1 MLSKTFAR
9 EQWINKYPVH
19 DSIIVPETSSED
31 AMYCLKECFR
41 DRLGGEVIV
50 KA

>member
-1 MLSKTFAR
+1 MLLKTFAR

-19 DSIIVPETSSED
+19 DSIIVPETSSRE
-31 AMYCLKECFR
+31 AMSCLKECFR
-41 DRLGGEVIV
+41 DRLGGEATV